1 MDEESQTRPKRRRY
15 PLWIGVGCLALVILG
30 AAVADRAF
38 YRGPIDGAV
47 GNSTSPAAASVSAQ
61 GVSYDYALTLLSRLI
76 AAEARGEPYTGMV
89 GVGAVLLNR
98 VNSGSFPPSVPGVVF
113 QPDAFES
120 VSNGLIWQREPTGE
134 EIRAA
139 QEALNGWDPTYGAL
153 FFWNP
158 YKPVSGWIWT
168 RTIITQ
174 IGTHVFAR

>member
-1 MDEESQTRPKRRRY
+1 M
-15 PLWIGVGCLALVILG
+15 GAGCLAFALL
-30 AAVADRAF
+30 
-38 YRGPIDGAV
+38 GAV
-47 GNSTSPAAASVSAQ
+47 GLLRWYLSPPSPAVGTLYPGASGPEVASAQ
-61 GVSYDYALTLLSRLI
+61 GVSYDYALMLISRLI
-76 AAEARGEPYTGMV
+76 AAEARGEPYAGMV

-98 VNSGSFPPSVPGVVF
+98 VNSGSFPPSLPGVIF

-120 VSNGLIWQREPTGE
+120 VTNGLIWQREPTGE

-139 QEALNGWDPTYGAL
+139 QDALNGWDPTYGAL

-174 IGTHVFAR
+174 IGSHVFAR